1 METNTLWNLEVGVL
15 LKFGILP
22 PSVSWLHV
30 NQRFQADILIC
41 VIPKKRMYT
50 PIRVVKMQNPDATCW
65 PGRGATEPPF
75 SAGGNAPRCSR
86 FDGFL

>member
-1 METNTLWNLEVGVL
+1 MEFRGWSFIKIWDTTTLCV
-15 LKFGILP
+15 
-22 PSVSWLHV
+22 WLHV

-50 PIRVVKMQNPDATCW
+50 PIRVVKMQNPDATRW